1 MSVIKHQGTQEDLD
15 DMASKVLTLSDFL
28 VRNQVA
34 QVLIPWVD
42 IYNLANSYIFL
53 YNKTMEKGI
62 LPPPSE
68 RGKPLSIH

>member
-1 MSVIKHQGTQEDLD
+1 MIVVQQL
-15 DMASKVLTLSDFL
+15 M
-28 VRNQVA
+28 RNQQPSV
-34 QVLIPWVD
+34 VVEWETIF
-42 IYNLANSYIFL
+42 NLANSYLFL